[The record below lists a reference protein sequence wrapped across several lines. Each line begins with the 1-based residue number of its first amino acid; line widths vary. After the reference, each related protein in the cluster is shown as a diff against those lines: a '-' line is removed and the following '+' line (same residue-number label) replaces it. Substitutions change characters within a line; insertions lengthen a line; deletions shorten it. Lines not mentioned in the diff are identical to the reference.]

1 MLLDRTDDE
10 DGMTLPSPTTRKY
23 GVLIGE
29 VITFNRAMSRLARL

>member
-23 GVLIGE
+23 SVLVE
-29 VITFNRAMSRLARL
+29 RSLYSTAE